1 MNTSIWIELEQHI
14 NLWLIYMHKTKIMI
28 ESRVAD
34 VDKFY
39 AMNWKMLMEI
49 LWRQFFFEK
58 PIEFYIKFSEKK
70 YFIIDWNWKLL

>member
-1 MNTSIWIELEQHI
+1 
-14 NLWLIYMHKTKIMI
+14 MI
-28 ESRVAD
+28 ESRAVD

-49 LWRQFFFEK
+49 LCRQFFFEK